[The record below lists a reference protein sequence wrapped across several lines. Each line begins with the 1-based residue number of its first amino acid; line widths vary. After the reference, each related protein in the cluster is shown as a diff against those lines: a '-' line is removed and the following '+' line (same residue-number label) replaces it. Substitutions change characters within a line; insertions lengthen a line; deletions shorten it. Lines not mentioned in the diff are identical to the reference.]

1 MPGILL
7 ALDAAT
13 EDRLLRDIVAGG
25 HDVLARVSGA
35 DDVIAAVEATAPE
48 VALLSADP
56 RCLTVEVLLTCDRCG
71 VRVIAL
77 AESEADRRN
86 AVGIGLHEVIDADA
100 PWSDIEPLLSDR
112 LPATPGEGP
121 RNTHH
126 EQGNGRDRESG
137 RARVLAVW
145 GPAGAPGRST
155 VAITLAAEIA
165 AAGHSVALVDADP
178 YGGSIAPAL
187 GLLDEAPGF
196 AAACRLA
203 GSDSLTTA
211 ELDRVAQR
219 YGGSRGFRV
228 LTGIARPS
236 RWPEL
241 SEERVRRTIGVCR
254 SWVDYVVLDTGF
266 SLERDEEIS
275 SDLFAPRRN
284 AATIAALQSADHVV
298 AVASADPVGLA
309 RFLRAHADLVE
320 LLDGQRL
327 TVIVNRVRAAVVG
340 LNPGGQV
347 AQTLLRFGGIED
359 PVLVPSDA
367 AGSDA
372 ALLAGTTLREA
383 APRSPALAAVARF
396 VRDEVL
402 PPPPPALRRRL
413 GRRGRMAAA
422 VG

>member
-1 MPGILL
+1 MSGILL
-7 ALDAAT
+7 ALDPAT

-25 HDVLARVSGA
+25 HDVLGRVAGA
-35 DDVIAAVEATAPE
+35 EDVIAAVDATPPD
-48 VALLSADP
+48 VVLLNAAP
-56 RCLTVEVLLTCDRCG
+56 RCLTAEVLQTCDRIG

-77 AESEADRRN
+77 AGSEADRRN
-86 AVGIGLHEVIDADA
+86 AVGVGLHEVIDADA
-100 PWSDIEPLLSDR
+100 PWSDIEPLLTAR
-112 LPATPGEGP
+112 LPASAREGEGS
-121 RNTHH
+121 
-126 EQGNGRDRESG
+126 RDEREGKS
-137 RARVLAVW
+137 RVLAVW
-145 GPAGAPGRST
+145 GPAGAPGRTTLS
-155 VAITLAAEIA
+155 ITLAAEIA
-165 AAGHSVALVDADP
+165 AAGHRVALIDADP
-178 YGGSIAPAL
+178 YGGTVAPAL

-203 GSDSLTTA
+203 GSDSLTIA

-241 SEERVRRTIGVCR
+241 SEDRVRRTVDACR
-254 SWVDYVVLDTGF
+254 DWVDYVLIDTGF
-266 SLERDEEIS
+266 SIERDEEIS

-284 AATIAALQSADHVV
+284 AATVAAVQSADHVM

-309 RFLRAHADLVE
+309 RFLRAHADLVD

-327 TVIVNRVRAAVVG
+327 TVVANRVRAAVIG

-347 AQTLLRFGGIED
+347 AQTLLRFAGIEH
-359 PVLVPSDA
+359 PVLVPHDA
-367 AGSDA
+367 AAADA
-372 ALLAGTTLREA
+372 ALLAGATLRDV

-396 VRDEVL
+396 VRDDVL
-402 PPPPPALRRRL
+402 PLPPPALRRRL
-413 GRRGRMAAA
+413 GRRGRMTAA

>member
-100 PWSDIEPLLSDR
+100 PWADIEPLLSDR

-126 EQGNGRDRESG
+126 EQGNGRDRASG
-137 RARVLAVW
+137 GARVLAVW

-178 YGGSIAPAL
+178 YGGSVAPAL

-211 ELDRVAQR
+211 EHDRVAQR

-254 SWVDYVVLDTGF
+254 SWADYVVLDTGF

-298 AVASADPVGLA
+298 AVGSADPVGLA

-327 TVIVNRVRAAVVG
+327 TVIANRVRAAVVG

-402 PPPPPALRRRL
+402 PPPPLALRRRL
-413 GRRGRMAAA
+413 GRRGRTAAA

>member
-7 ALDAAT
+7 ALDPAT

-25 HDVLARVSGA
+25 HDVLGRVA
-35 DDVIAAVEATAPE
+35 DAEDVIAAVDAAPPD
-48 VALLSADP
+48 VVLVNAAP
-56 RCLTVEVLLTCDRCG
+56 RCLTAGVLQTCDRRG

-77 AESEADRRN
+77 AGTERDRRN
-86 AVGIGLHEVIDADA
+86 AVAIGLHEVIDADA
-100 PWSDIEPLLSDR
+100 PWSDIEPLLSAALIPAP
-112 LPATPGEGP
+112 LPGTGSEGDGVPDDGERG
-121 RNTHH
+121 
-126 EQGNGRDRESG
+126 S
-137 RARVLAVW
+137 RVLAVW

-155 VAITLAAEIA
+155 IAITLAAEIA
-165 AAGHSVALVDADP
+165 AAGRSVALVDADP
-178 YGGSIAPAL
+178 YGGAIAPAL

-211 ELDRVAQR
+211 ELDRVAQN

-241 SEERVRRTIGVCR
+241 SEERVRRTLAACR
-254 SWVDYVVLDTGF
+254 TWAEYVVVDTGF
-266 SLERDEEIS
+266 SIERDEEIS

-284 AATIAALQSADHVV
+284 AATIAALQGADHVV

-327 TVIVNRVRAAVVG
+327 TVLANRVRAGVVG

-347 AQTLLRFGGIED
+347 AQTLLRFGGIER
-359 PVLVPSDA
+359 PVLVPHDGA
-367 AGSDA
+367 AADA
-372 ALLAGTTLREA
+372 ALLAGATLRDV

-402 PPPPPALRRRL
+402 PAPAPALRRRL
-413 GRRGRMAAA
+413 GRRRGRMAPA

>member
-1 MPGILL
+1 MTGILL
-7 ALDAAT
+7 ALDPVT

-25 HDVLARVSGA
+25 HDVLGRVAGA
-35 DDVIAAVEATAPE
+35 EDVIAAVDAAPADVVLVNAGPRSLTAG
-48 VALLSADP
+48 
-56 RCLTVEVLLTCDRCG
+56 VLQACDRRG

-77 AESEADRRN
+77 AATERERRN
-86 AVGIGLHEVIDADA
+86 AVTVGLHEVIDADA
-100 PWSDIEPLLSDR
+100 PWSDIEPLLSAAPLR
-112 LPATPGEGP
+112 TPQSERAGDGGGGADDGERG
-121 RNTHH
+121 
-126 EQGNGRDRESG
+126 S
-137 RARVLAVW
+137 RVLAVW

-155 VAITLAAEIA
+155 IAITLAAELA
-165 AAGHSVALVDADP
+165 AAGRRVALLDADP
-178 YGGSIAPAL
+178 YGGTVAPAL

-211 ELDRVAQR
+211 ELDRVAQT
-219 YGGSRGFRV
+219 YGGAGGFRV
-228 LTGIARPS
+228 LTGIARPD

-241 SEERVRRTIGVCR
+241 SEDRVRRTLAVCR
-254 SWVDYVVLDTGF
+254 TWAEYVVIDTGF

-284 AATIAALQSADHVV
+284 AATIAALQGADHVV

-309 RFLRAHADLVE
+309 RFLRTHADLVE

-327 TVIVNRVRAAVVG
+327 TVVANRVRASVVG

-347 AQTLLRFGGIED
+347 AQTLLRFGGIER
-359 PVLVPSDA
+359 PVLVPHDQA
-367 AGSDA
+367 AADA
-372 ALLAGTTLREA
+372 ALLAGATLRDV

-396 VRDEVL
+396 MRDDLL
-402 PPPPPALRRRL
+402 PAPEPALRRRL
-413 GRRGRMAAA
+413 GRRRGRMAPA